1 MARRILVIAA
11 VLIVAGFLYLGYTS
25 YDAART
31 GATGEVFSMDS
42 TGNKAESAKSH
53 LTQVDPE
60 PSSKPP
66 SGQFSGLPA
75 PSISQGPMASLS
87 PDQGTQP
94 GGGMIPP
101 TTDTISP
108 DPPNGMVFSGTGHF
122 QLYRQGNLTW
132 RLNTDTGQSC
142 ILFATEE
149 EWKKPKVLHASCG
162 KAITKAP

>member
-31 GATGEVFSMDS
+31 GASGEVFSMDS
-42 TGNKAESAKSH
+42 GASKAEPVKSH
-53 LTQVDPE
+53 LTQVDPD
-60 PSSKPP
+60 PAPKPLG
-66 SGQFSGLPA
+66 GQTSDSPA
-75 PSISQGPMASLS
+75 PSLSQGPVTSIA
-87 PDQGTQP
+87 PDQGAQP
-94 GGGMIPP
+94 GGVTPP

-108 DPPNGMVFSGTGHF
+108 EPPNGMVFSGTGHF

-149 EWKKPKVLHASCG
+149 EWKKPKVLHAGCG
-162 KAITKAP
+162 KR